1 MNELIDIN
9 NDENMSFF
17 AHAFEVAPVKPIELL
32 KQANVNDVSETSPA
46 DIFADPVDKKFP
58 IHTPDHAAVSA
69 VYLYKQASQADDDTL
84 QRTADALHEFGLDDL
99 IPLLDGEIEMVK
111 TAAEHD
117 FLLPSKM
124 KFPVV
129 DEVSLEKTASVVKQH
144 LNVMPVEDRVEIAT
158 NLVKV
163 ASEFGKNVEELPT
176 WALVYGQEMASDLR
190 KVASELAMRYAA
202 TEHPG
207 YQEIGRELQKRA
219 SVAGPVVQNQALN
232 RGIALQIHLLDKE
245 AGLSERDFNDAFV
258 TVFNSTP
265 KPKEPTANPD
275 LSKLAGYDIMNIGGF
290 DFDTKELEEYL
301 GTPEAMNAIGEDLYK
316 QASADQEITGENVL
330 AEILDLPEEAQEA
343 LGMIFNQELNNG

>member
-9 NDENMSFF
+9 NDEGMTFF
-17 AHAFEVAPVKPIELL
+17 AHAFEVAPVKPVELL
-32 KQANVNDVSETSPA
+32 KQANVNDVDESAPL
-46 DIFADPVDKKFP
+46 DVFADPVNKKFP
-58 IHTPDHAAVSA
+58 VHTPDHAAVSA
-69 VYLYKQASQADDDTL
+69 IYLYKQASQADDDTL
-84 QRTADALHEFGLDDL
+84 QRTADALHEFGLDEL

-129 DEVSLEKTASVVKQH
+129 DEASLEKTASTVKQY
-144 LNVMPVEDRVEIAT
+144 LNVMPVEDRVEVAT

-163 ASEFGKNVEELPT
+163 ASELGKDKDELPV

-219 SVAGPVVQNQALN
+219 SIVGPVVQNQALN
-232 RGIALQIHLLDKE
+232 RGIALQIHMLDKE
-245 AGLSERDFNDAFV
+245 AGLSDKDFNDAFV
-258 TVFNSTP
+258 TVFNTTP
-265 KPKEPTANPD
+265 SPKEEMPTPD
-275 LSKLAGYDIMNIGGF
+275 LSKLAGFDIVNIGGY
-290 DFDTKELEEYL
+290 DFDTKEIVEFL
-301 GTPEAMNAIGEDLYK
+301 GTSQSMDMLGEDLYK
-316 QASADQEITGENVL
+316 QASADQELTGENVL
-330 AEILDLPEEAQEA
+330 AEIFELPEEAQEA
-343 LGMIFNQELNNG
+343 VGMILHQQLNNG